1 MDYLNLLGRIRAYGM
16 TQNDVA
22 KEIGVSPA
30 TLNKKLRGHTD
41 FTQTEIRALCCASK
55 RSTGRGGGTP
65 RRPDRPA
72 VKSRWGRTGEN
83 CAASAPPARRS
94 FWRPAPQRG

>member
-41 FTQTEIRALCCASK
+41 FTQTEIRALCQVLMI
-55 RSTGRGGGTP
+55 
-65 RRPDRPA
+65 PDAEIPDYFLQQNFSFR
-72 VKSRWGRTGEN
+72 KFCCTS
-83 CAASAPPARRS
+83 PPQEVNNA
-94 FWRPAPQRG
+94 

>member
-41 FTQTEIRALCCASK
+41 FTQTEIRA
-55 RSTGRGGGTP
+55 
-65 RRPDRPA
+65 
-72 VKSRWGRTGEN
+72 
-83 CAASAPPARRS
+83 
-94 FWRPAPQRG
+94 

>member
-41 FTQTEIRALCCASK
+41 FTQTEIRALCQVLMIPNAEI
-55 RSTGRGGGTP
+55 
-65 RRPDRPA
+65 PDYFF
-72 VKSRWGRTGEN
+72 
-83 CAASAPPARRS
+83 AAKL
-94 FWRPAPQRG
+94 

>member
-1 MDYLNLLGRIRAYGM
+1 MDYLNLLGRIRARGM

-41 FTQTEIRALCCASK
+41 FTQTEIRALCQVLMI
-55 RSTGRGGGTP
+55 
-65 RRPDRPA
+65 PDA
-72 VKSRWGRTGEN
+72 EISDYFFTAKL
-83 CAASAPPARRS
+83 
-94 FWRPAPQRG
+94 